1 MGEVMNRLSQPNLE
15 PAPAFE
21 GRSTL
26 DDARPFSRRKSGLCQ
41 PVSGLSQLS
50 AIVLL
55 GGAVGRSAFRAALD
69 RAIVDLPVEA
79 GRTVLTQWLDHC
91 ASLAQSI
98 PTQSLPVRLLVD
110 HSAQLPQ
117 IQGRSHATLNF
128 SVERDPSEF
137 RGTGGLLRDIAHGY
151 GEDDYL
157 LVANAVQLLREPLTV
172 LAEDLFAQSAPV
184 VVVSHVD
191 GTPSGI
197 MLVKCGCLREIPEIG
212 FVDMKEQGLG
222 MIARRHTVKVLERS
236 TPTALPIRT
245 YVNYLAALRQIHRPS
260 DSQAKHEDWER
271 TFAIVEEGAEVAA
284 GSTIHDSVVL
294 RGGRVEKGAVVINS
308 VVCAGGVVRKGQIVT
323 DELVKGQGRR

>member
-1 MGEVMNRLSQPNLE
+1 MGNVMNRLTQPNLE
-15 PAPAFE
+15 PVSAFDC
-21 GRSTL
+21 RSAVEE
-26 DDARPFSRRKSGLCQ
+26 ARHFSPRNSGLCQ
-41 PVSGLSQLS
+41 PASGLSQLS

-55 GGAVGRSAFRAALD
+55 GGAVGPSAFRAALD

-79 GRTVLTQWLDHC
+79 GHTVLTQWQDQC

-98 PTQSLPVRLLVD
+98 PSDSLPVRLLVD

-117 IQGRSHATLNF
+117 VRGRHHATLNF

-137 RGTGGLLRDIAHGY
+137 RGTGGLLRDIAHVY
-151 GEDDYL
+151 SDDDYL

-172 LAEDLFAQSAPV
+172 LADDLFAQSAPV
-184 VVVSHVD
+184 VVVSHAD
-191 GTPSGI
+191 RTPSGI
-197 MLVKCGCLREIPEIG
+197 MLVRSGCLREIPEIG

-222 MIARRHTVKVLERS
+222 MIARCHTVKVLERS
-236 TPTALPIRT
+236 KPTALPIRT

-260 DSQAKHEDWER
+260 DSQAKLEDWESC
-271 TFAIVEEGAEVAA
+271 FAIVEEGAEVAA
-284 GSTIHDSVVL
+284 GSTVHDSVVL